1 MRPLWQILITFK
13 DDTSSTSLSCDECF
27 SYMEHLVEEALAGI
41 EEEVLQTAIKRHL
54 DHCPDCQEHHL
65 QRLTELEEKH
75 SLPTKEINQD

>member
-1 MRPLWQILITFK
+1 
-13 DDTSSTSLSCDECF
+13 
-27 SYMEHLVEEALAGI
+27 MEHLVEEALAGI

-54 DHCPDCQEHHL
+54 DHCPDCQEHHI